1 MPDGCVVSALGN
13 LAGAAVGGI
22 WKVAAIA
29 LAGLLVLGAAAGG
42 TALWLASSARD
53 DALAKLETS
62 RTLVA
67 ELRTGVNAQN
77 TAILKQAD
85 RAREAEERGTVA
97 QQLAAA
103 SARRFDGAL
112 AKLAGA
118 RATTCDEAMPA
129 VDQLL
134 KDIR

>member
-1 MPDGCVVSALGN
+1 MSALGD

-29 LAGLLVLGAAAGG
+29 LAGLLVVGAAAGG
-42 TALWLASSARD
+42 TAWWLASSARD
-53 DALAKLETS
+53 KALADLKVEQ
-62 RTLVA
+62 
-67 ELRTGVNAQN
+67 GVNAGLRAGIVVQN
-77 TAILKQAD
+77 TAILAQAKL
-85 RAREAEERGTVA
+85 AREAEARGAAA

-103 SARRFDGAL
+103 NGKRFDGAL
-112 AKLAGA
+112 AKLAGS

-134 KDIR
+134 RDMK

>member
-1 MPDGCVVSALGN
+1 MSALGD

-29 LAGLLVLGAAAGG
+29 LAGLLVVGAAGGG

-53 DALAKLETS
+53 KVVVELKAEQRITAALRA
-62 RTLVA
+62 
-67 ELRTGVNAQN
+67 GVDLQN
-77 TAILKQAD
+77 TRIVELGKEKLAAE
-85 RAREAEERGTVA
+85 ARGAAA
-97 QQLAAA
+97 QQIAAA
-103 SARRFDGAL
+103 NGKRFDGAL

-129 VDQLL
+129 VNQLL
-134 KDIR
+134 KDLK